1 MLVKGAPAGA
11 ATRAAYD
18 RMLSKEAQTALLEN
32 AFHRPSRG
40 DIDMSKHVEL
50 PAIESVE
57 VFAID
62 EDAASKRDE
71 FLKRRQSYATRAK
84 SLAFRLRLGSSSTSA
99 GAAGRSARRSR

>member
-11 ATRAAYD
+11 ATRAAND
-18 RMLSKEAQTALLEN
+18 LVLSKEAQTALLEN
-32 AFHRPSRG
+32 AFHRPSRS

-71 FLKRRQSYATRAK
+71 FLKRRQSYATV
-84 SLAFRLRLGSSSTSA
+84 
-99 GAAGRSARRSR
+99 RSRSPSGCD